1 MTKPPRV
8 LNLNFI
14 ATAMLVLAAIFIT
27 YQFAALPQ
35 EIKGLAGIVLSA
47 VFFALAYLVLTL
59 EAHKAE
65 LAKLNADAAIQTSM
79 ARMAAA
85 KAGTQLY
92 AQLAASSC
100 GPVTVTGGSDNR
112 TVDAAGAHRM
122 NLELAAMN
130 ALAHQSLIDLSDA
143 KAMGARIRAAIDA
156 LLDKGAATGARCTCG
171 PNQACS
177 NCPRNVPATKATA
190 GAVLAGSGH
199 ATADDSVEAMIQAK
213 GKTAARVTPADIAA
227 NIASEHYFVASDAL
241 QIESTVHHVTKD
253 LGGWMLGGTQLL
265 TFCVLQLRNGF
276 IVTGESACASPE
288 NFDAEIGRKIAR
300 ENAIN
305 KIWPL
310 MGYELRSQLARR
322 VLTDGDAAADL
333 AGTPRPDNHVD

>member
-47 VFFALAYLVLTL
+47 VVFALAYLVLTL
-59 EAHKAE
+59 DAHKAE
-65 LAKLNADAAIQTSM
+65 LAKLNTAAAMAADN
-79 ARMAAA
+79 ARLDAA
-85 KAGTQLY
+85 KAGMATARQLT
-92 AQLAASSC
+92 ASAW
-100 GPVTVTGGSDNR
+100 GGVSTTAGGDNR
-112 TVDAAGAHRM
+112 TADAAGAHRM

-130 ALAHQSLIDLSDA
+130 ALANHALIEVSDA
-143 KAMGARIRAAIDA
+143 KALGARIRAAIDA
-156 LLDKGAATGARCTCG
+156 LLDKGAATAAGCTCG
-171 PNQACS
+171 PSGACS

-190 GAVLAGSGH
+190 AAVMAGSGH
-199 ATADDSVEAMIQAK
+199 ATADDSVEALIQAK
-213 GKTAARVTPADIAA
+213 GKTAARVTPADIEA
-227 NIASEHYFVASDAL
+227 NIAGEHYFTAADGVRGELLSSSPELGVD
-241 QIESTVHHVTKD
+241 IGKD
-253 LGGWMLGGTQLL
+253 DPRSLL
-265 TFCVLQLRNGF
+265 TFCVLTLRNGF
-276 IVTGESACASPE
+276 TVTGESACASPE

>member
-14 ATAMLVLAAIFIT
+14 ATAMLLLAAIFIT
-27 YQFAALPQ
+27 YQYAALPQ

-47 VFFALAYLVLTL
+47 VVFALAYLVLTL
-59 EAHKAE
+59 DAHKAE

-100 GPVTVTGGSDNR
+100 GPVKVSGGSDNR
-112 TVDAAGAHRM
+112 TADAAGAHRM
-122 NLELAAMN
+122 NLELAAMK
-130 ALAHQSLIDLSDA
+130 ALTNQSLIKLYDA
-143 KAMGARIRAAIDA
+143 KALGARIRVAIDA
-156 LLDKGAATGARCTCG
+156 LLDAGTAAVAGCTCG

-199 ATADDSVEAMIQAK
+199 ATADDSVEAMNQAK
-213 GKTAARVTPADIAA
+213 GKTAARITPEQVDA
-227 NIASEHYFVASDAL
+227 NIAAEYSFTLDKAL
-241 QIESTVHHVTKD
+241 TGCPLVEGLDRVT
-253 LGGWMLGGTQLL
+253 LS
-265 TFCVLQLRNGF
+265 VIVLRNGTKLVGVNYGA
-276 IVTGESACASPE
+276 IDPARHDPE
-288 NFDAEIGRKIAR
+288 MGRTEAR
-300 ENAIN
+300 KEAIEQV
-305 KIWPL
+305 WPL
-310 MGYELRSQLARR
+310 IGYELRSQLARR

>member
-47 VFFALAYLVLTL
+47 VVFALAYLVLTL

-100 GPVTVTGGSDNR
+100 GPVTVTGGGDNR
-112 TVDAAGAHRM
+112 TADAAGAHRM

-130 ALAHQSLIDLSDA
+130 ALANHALIEVSVA
-143 KAMGARIRAAIDA
+143 KALGARIRAAIDA
-156 LLDKGAATGARCTCG
+156 LLDKGAATGAGCTCG
-171 PNQACS
+171 PNDACS
-177 NCPRNVPATKATA
+177 NCPRNVPATKVTA
-190 GAVLAGSGH
+190 AAVLAGSGH
-199 ATADDSVEAMIQAK
+199 AAVDDSVEAMNQAK
-213 GKTAARVTPADIAA
+213 GKTAARITPEQVDA
-227 NIASEHYFVASDAL
+227 NIAAEYSFTLDKAL
-241 QIESTVHHVTKD
+241 TGCPLVEGLDRVT
-253 LGGWMLGGTQLL
+253 LS
-265 TFCVLQLRNGF
+265 VIVLRNGTKLVGVNYGA
-276 IVTGESACASPE
+276 IDPE
-288 NFDAEIGRKIAR
+288 RHDPEMGRTEAR
-300 ENAIN
+300 KEAIEQV
-305 KIWPL
+305 WPL
-310 MGYELRSQLARR
+310 MGYELRSQLAQSQGVVQAYEAMTQR
-322 VLTDGDAAADL
+322 
-333 AGTPRPDNHVD
+333 